1 MAADHVRGDMDI
13 SQHKSTFDGFMA
25 VSTWGALL
33 TALSILYLTL
43 TFAVGMDW
51 LASLAGVAVVGVI
64 AGLVLS
70 MKTSWYVTVAGLFVF
85 GLVCGGI
92 VQLFR
97 LAIGG

>member
-13 SQHKSTFDGFMA
+13 SQNKSTFDGFMA
-25 VSTWGALL
+25 VSTWGSLL
-33 TALSILYLTL
+33 TGLTVLYLTL
-43 TFAVGMDW
+43 AFAVGVDW
-51 LASLAGVAVVGVI
+51 LASLIGVAIVGVI

-85 GLVCGGI
+85 GAVCGGI

-97 LAIGG
+97 LALGG